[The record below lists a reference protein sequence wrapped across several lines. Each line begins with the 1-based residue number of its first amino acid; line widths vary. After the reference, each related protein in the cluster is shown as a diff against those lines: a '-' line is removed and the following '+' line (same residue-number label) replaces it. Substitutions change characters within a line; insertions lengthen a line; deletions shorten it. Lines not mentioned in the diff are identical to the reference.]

1 MGLFDSIGK
10 AFSGDDTLTPRVA
23 MTLAGI
29 SMIAADG
36 EIEGE
41 ELAAISALNAVTPD
55 SYKRAL
61 KLIRKTPTIG
71 AIPEMVSEVL
81 SEKQRLSVLFML
93 LDIAM
98 SDGKLDGAEEALF
111 QRYLTA
117 FGIPA
122 DAVKPAVSVLLI
134 KNHPTLFN
142 N

>member
-10 AFSGDDTLTPRVA
+10 AFGSDDTLTPRVA

-36 EIEGE
+36 EVEGE
-41 ELAAISALNAVTPD
+41 ELAAISAVNAVTQD
-55 SYKRAL
+55 SYKRAM
-61 KLIRKTPTIG
+61 KLIKKVPTIG
-71 AIPEMVSEVL
+71 AIPDMVSEVL
-81 SEKQRLSVLFML
+81 DDQQRLSVLFML

-98 SDGKLDGAEEALF
+98 ADGKLDGAEQLLF
-111 QRYLTA
+111 QKYLAA
-117 FGIPA
+117 FGISA
-122 DAVKPAVSVLLI
+122 DAIKPALNVLAI